1 MPISTHGTGEC
12 SVALSPLQ
20 TDATLLANNSQHCWM
35 LYVRPFANP
44 VASCCVLLGVV
55 AQFETGQTLQLLI
68 LLSCCVR
75 LCVALPFFTYSNIPA
90 NF

>member
-35 LYVRPFANP
+35 LYVCPFANP
-44 VASCCVLLGVV
+44 VVSCCKLLRVV
-55 AQFETGQTLQLLI
+55 G
-68 LLSCCVR
+68 SCCAVLNR
-75 LCVALPFFTYSNIPA
+75 PNVTTPNIVELLRPLARSFTLLHLQQ
-90 NF
+90 